1 MRPSAEEIIVAI
13 LHSRM
18 ELELCWL
25 EQNRC
30 RVFDRGLTDPAPI
43 GSHDFSGWAGLI
55 EACLPGSAH
64 DIA

>member
-1 MRPSAEEIIVAI
+1 
-13 LHSRM
+13 M